1 MFRETRLETKHK
13 YISRDWFM
21 ITLRMR
27 LSSRTPASIPQET
40 FICKGSLPYHELTHV
55 RWASQKLSF
64 KYPVF
69 ADQISVLRSGH
80 SKKEAKHS
88 AAKSI
93 LKRLNEQ
100 EISSTEPDPY
110 KMLHLSTNTC

>member
-1 MFRETRLETKHK
+1 
-13 YISRDWFM
+13 
-21 ITLRMR
+21 MR
-27 LSSRTPASIPQET
+27 LSSKTPVSILQET
-40 FICKGSLPYHELTHV
+40 CTRICKGSLPYHELTHD
-55 RWASQKLSF
+55 RWASL

-100 EISSTEPDPY
+100 EISPTELDPY
-110 KMLHLSTNTC
+110 KTLHKHMLQENFCKKMEI